1 MSAPPAL
8 GTGATLTF
16 NSPLSSER
24 ADRLARELAARRPAT
39 VVDLG
44 CGWGEFLLRVL
55 AAAPDASGT
64 GVDTHA
70 ADLARAREAASVRN
84 LSDRIVFVEG
94 SAADHGHEADAL
106 ISIGAYQAFGTI
118 PAALTAL
125 RERLNP
131 GGRLVFGAEYWQR
144 PPTDGELAHMWAGI
158 SADDC
163 TDLPGLVDMTTAA
176 GFRPLRIETATRAEW
191 EEFESA
197 YGAELEEW
205 LLDHPDHDQADE
217 VRAKVD
223 KHRDIWLRGHRDVMG
238 FAYLTLGV
246 PSSRVHGEDP

>member
-1 MSAPPAL
+1 MLIPSRAMSSPPAF

-16 NSPLSSER
+16 NAPLSAER

-39 VVDLG
+39 VLDLG
-44 CGWGEFLLRVL
+44 CGWGEFLLRVM

-70 ADLARAREAASVRN
+70 ADLDRAREAASARR
-84 LSDRIVFVEG
+84 LGDRVVFVVG
-94 SAADHGHEADAL
+94 SAADYGQEVDAL

-118 PAALTAL
+118 PEALTAL
-125 RERLNP
+125 RERVRP
-131 GGRLVFGAEYWQR
+131 GGRLIFGAEYWHR
-144 PPTDGELAHMWAGI
+144 PPTEEELAHMWEGI
-158 SADDC
+158 TADDC

-176 GFRPLRIETATRAEW
+176 GFRPLRIETATRNEW

-205 LLDHPDHDQADE
+205 LLEHPDHSHADE
-217 VRAKVD
+217 V
-223 KHRDIWLRGHRDVMG
+223 
-238 FAYLTLGV
+238 
-246 PSSRVHGEDP
+246 